1 MFLMSCVFRADGV
14 IVSSRSAAVAVGTP
28 SGLNGGDGASRAV
41 SLMPSTVAHE
51 LRNTVTAIASG
62 LLDCFPLLTERCRL
76 SSVLDVF
83 YFSRSVPSVHQISRW
98 AALQPFNTMSYPFM
112 YASYIMYV
120 QTSHHLPRMIT
131 TCLSPTHHSN
141 LLAFS
146 SFAFG
151 RCRRQ
156 FNLRYIIR
164 LGFAIRISPKHQQY
178 FRFV

>member
-41 SLMPSTVAHE
+41 SLMSSTVAHE
-51 LRNTVTAIASG
+51 LQNTATAIASG

-98 AALQPFNTMSYPFM
+98 AALQSFNAISYPFM

-120 QTSHHLPRMIT
+120 QTSHLTYQSYDNYLPFT
-131 TCLSPTHHSN
+131 HPPLQPTC
-141 LLAFS
+141 F
-146 SFAFG
+146 
-151 RCRRQ
+151 Q
-156 FNLRYIIR
+156 FVCFWTL
-164 LGFAIRISPKHQQY
+164 
-178 FRFV
+178 